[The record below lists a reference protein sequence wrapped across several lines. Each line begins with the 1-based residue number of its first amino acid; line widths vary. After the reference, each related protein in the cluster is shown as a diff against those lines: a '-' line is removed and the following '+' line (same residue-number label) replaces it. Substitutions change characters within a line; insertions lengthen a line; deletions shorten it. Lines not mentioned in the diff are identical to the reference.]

1 MAVLPASPALGLLW
15 LWLCGGQE
23 FCRRREE
30 AGRDAG
36 GSYPHPQP
44 CDRRRRR
51 GSGRAQAVLRC
62 FCPHP
67 SGHHGAIPTPQSRK
81 QELGSEPPRWA
92 PGQGQELHLAQ
103 HLQGGQAQAGSG
115 LIIPQGKMALEQNNT
130 MAGGATPFPP
140 HRPTIPGQLGPQA
153 ALCGQ
158 QEQQHGEQSE
168 EQPGA
173 TSTAPRAQR
182 EGWGAAAASWGS
194 SHGGC
199 LQGGMGASA
208 LVQDSRWEALPSSA
222 PLSSCQ
228 LWDSVAAVPV

>member
-1 MAVLPASPALGLLW
+1 M
-15 LWLCGGQE
+15 Q
-23 FCRRREE
+23 
-30 AGRDAG
+30 G

-81 QELGSEPPRWA
+81 QELGSEPPHWA

-158 QEQQHGEQSE
+158 QEQQHGEQGE

-199 LQGGMGASA
+199 LEGGMGASA